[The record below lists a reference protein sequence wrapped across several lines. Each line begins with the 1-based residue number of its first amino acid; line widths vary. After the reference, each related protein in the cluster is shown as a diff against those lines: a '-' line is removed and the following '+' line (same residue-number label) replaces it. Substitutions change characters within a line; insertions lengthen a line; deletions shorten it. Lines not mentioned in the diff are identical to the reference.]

1 MNTRNENAPKTL
13 AGTATLIRP
22 ERGGTM
28 AGRGE
33 EWVGKASTYYGVPLI
48 KKAHWG
54 WQIILYFFLGG
65 TGGGAYLVATLAD
78 LLGLKD
84 TRLIR
89 TGRYLAFVCVLISP
103 ILLIWDLG
111 RPERFHHMLRVIK
124 LRSPMSLGTW
134 ALSMFGLCAGI
145 TTAYQMAEDGLLNW
159 LPFFPRLFSAP
170 IRPAWAYSAQQRRSF
185 AASASHSAERISN
198 AARPHRSLFRLPTPL
213 ERGYCFAVRQSGR
226 KRLLLRS
233 QAGRKETALPVKL
246 IEAIGSFFGLF
257 VASYTG
263 VLLSTTAVPVW
274 ARAKHILGPLF
285 LTSGLSTA
293 LASLSLILSLR
304 DHNQDTLER
313 LERAELVT
321 MTTELGL
328 ISTLPSVLGPLA
340 KPLFKSRTGILFS
353 AGTIGGGVLL
363 PLLVRSGLKL
373 TRRSTPRT
381 LNIALSLMVLVG
393 GLILRYTWI
402 VVGRASADDPGAIH
416 EYNAMEWSEKKH

>member
-1 MNTRNENAPKTL
+1 MNSRNENAPKTL

-22 ERGGTM
+22 ERGGPL

-145 TTAYQMAEDGLLNW
+145 TTAYQIAEDGLLNW

-170 IRPAWAYSAQQRRSF
+170 IRPV
-185 AASASHSAERISN
+185 N
-198 AARPHRSLFRLPTPL
+198 AARSHRSLFRLPTPL

-233 QAGRKETALPVKL
+233 QTGRKAT
-246 IEAIGSFFGLF
+246 
-257 VASYTG
+257 
-263 VLLSTTAVPVW
+263 
-274 ARAKHILGPLF
+274 
-285 LTSGLSTA
+285 
-293 LASLSLILSLR
+293 
-304 DHNQDTLER
+304 
-313 LERAELVT
+313 
-321 MTTELGL
+321 
-328 ISTLPSVLGPLA
+328 PLA
-340 KPLFKSRTGILFS
+340 RGYCF
-353 AGTIGGGVLL
+353 A
-363 PLLVRSGLKL
+363 VRRDE
-373 TRRSTPRT
+373 RRRHCP
-381 LNIALSLMVLVG
+381 
-393 GLILRYTWI
+393 
-402 VVGRASADDPGAIH
+402 
-416 EYNAMEWSEKKH
+416 

>member
-1 MNTRNENAPKTL
+1 MNSRNENAPKTL

-22 ERGGTM
+22 ERGGPL

-89 TGRYLAFVCVLISP
+89 TGRHLAFVCVLISP

-145 TTAYQMAEDGLLNW
+145 TAAYQMAEDGLLNW

-170 IRPAWAYSAQQRRSF
+170 IRPACSYASCQRRSL
-185 AASASHSAERISN
+185 AATAS
-198 AARPHRSLFRLPTPL
+198 
-213 ERGYCFAVRQSGR
+213 QSGGTKGDGIAREADRGNRQLLWPFRCIVYRCITFSYCCAAMGTR
-226 KRLLLRS
+226 K
-233 QAGRKETALPVKL
+233 AHPGTALSD
-246 IEAIGSFFGLF
+246 IGPFYCPCQSFL
-257 VASYTG
+257 
-263 VLLSTTAVPVW
+263 
-274 ARAKHILGPLF
+274 
-285 LTSGLSTA
+285 
-293 LASLSLILSLR
+293 
-304 DHNQDTLER
+304 D
-313 LERAELVT
+313 
-321 MTTELGL
+321 L
-328 ISTLPSVLGPLA
+328 ISTWSQSGHAREVGA
-340 KPLFKSRTGILFS
+340 CRTGDDDHRTGFDLNAS
-353 AGTIGGGVLL
+353 RGAGT
-363 PLLVRSGLKL
+363 
-373 TRRSTPRT
+373 TR
-381 LNIALSLMVLVG
+381 
-393 GLILRYTWI
+393 
-402 VVGRASADDPGAIH
+402 
-416 EYNAMEWSEKKH
+416 

>member
-1 MNTRNENAPKTL
+1 MDTRNENAPKTL
-13 AGTATLIRP
+13 AGTATLIRS
-22 ERGGTM
+22 ERGGPL

-84 TRLIR
+84 SRLIR

-170 IRPAWAYSAQQRRSF
+170 IRPV
-185 AASASHSAERISN
+185 N
-198 AARPHRSLFRLPTPL
+198 AARS
-213 ERGYCFAVRQSGR
+213 
-226 KRLLLRS
+226 RLLLRS
-233 QAGRKETALPVKL
+233 QTGRKEKAFPVKL
-246 IEAIGSFFGLF
+246 IEVIGSFFGLF

-263 VLLSTTAVPVW
+263 VLLSATAVPVW

-304 DHNQDTLER
+304 GHNQDTLAR
-313 LERAELVT
+313 LERAEMVT

-363 PLLVRSGLKL
+363 PLLVRLGLKL

-393 GLILRYTWI
+393 GLILRYAWI
-402 VVGRASADDPGAIH
+402 VAGRASADDPGAIH